1 MIDSYYLYKNI
12 PSIDLHEM
20 NRYEAVMKVDY
31 FIKENKALNNHLIS
45 IIHGKGSGILRV
57 CIHKYLKQNKDV
69 KAFRLNIYNDGE
81 TIVEI

>member
-1 MIDSYYLYKNI
+1 MIDSYYLFKNI

-31 FIKENKALNNHLIS
+31 FIKENKCKNVHLIS
-45 IIHGKGSGILRV
+45 IVHGKGTGILKKYV
-57 CIHKYLKQNKDV
+57 HEYLKNNKDV
-69 KAFRLNIYNDGE
+69 KAYKLNIYNDGE